1 MSFNERSAAQSVAP
15 EASSIR
21 LLIASSLPLRTIKTA
36 ICGRKFLSN
45 IKPSWNVILKYTSKL
60 GGVLTRDQ

>member
-1 MSFNERSAAQSVAP
+1 MSFNESSAAHSVVP

-21 LLIASSLPLRTIKTA
+21 LLVASLPPLHTIKTA
-36 ICGRKFLSN
+36 TCGRKFLSN
-45 IKPSWNVILKYTSKL
+45 IQLSWNITLKYTSKL